1 MNEDV
6 KVKVITKADYGYK
19 MNSVKVEGAI
29 YSPADSTFTVG
40 KEEVKVDVTFG
51 LAQFEV
57 KKAMNLE
64 GAGTIVLKSEGVEVD
79 ENSGM
84 DYKKT
89 LTATVTVNEGYRF
102 VSLMVNSTEIKSG
115 ESFTVTGPMTVTANF
130 VEKKDLSGLIEKA
143 PQTLVYNKLSRS
155 FSVRLEGYSA

>member
-1 MNEDV
+1 
-6 KVKVITKADYGYK
+6 
-19 MNSVKVEGAI
+19 
-29 YSPADSTFTVG
+29 
-40 KEEVKVDVTFG
+40 
-51 LAQFEV
+51 
-57 KKAMNLE
+57 MNLE
-64 GAGTIVLKSEGVEVD
+64 RAGTIVLKSEGVEVD

-84 DYKKT
+84 DYKKP

-130 VEKKDLSGLIEKA
+130 VEKKDLSDLIERT

-155 FSVRLEGYSA
+155 FSVRLEGYSGLNFDVSYSLGGAPLDNPKSAGTYDVTISRAEDDLYKKVEKTPN